1 MLTGTLCRPA
11 RSNDVELYAPAE
23 AAEPAVPTLAG
34 AHRITPSPLI
44 ELIRPA
50 LPPLWGPL
58 AKVAATAANRPLR
71 GRLGPGAGPTVRL
84 VAHSVRPELA
94 YPPRYSARRSGDAQG

>member
-50 LPPLWGPL
+50 LPPLG
-58 AKVAATAANRPLR
+58 TAGQGGRYRGYTARCVR
-71 GRLGPGAGPTVRL
+71 GRLGGTSTYLPTWGRTYGP
-84 VAHSVRPELA
+84 
-94 YPPRYSARRSGDAQG
+94 SG